1 MQRKSAEP
9 TFRDA
14 MTSDLGGRRAKAFFD
29 TCQSQIPWEELAE
42 PLACLYAKEAGSG
55 GKAAGGRPHW
65 PIVMMLKITLM
76 QRWFSLSDPM
86 MEEMLLDRL
95 SFRRFVGLSVDDD
108 TPDETTICVF
118 RRRLLEADLGAA
130 VFDKTLAILTERG
143 LALKEGTLVDATIVE
158 APRGQRNGDGTRGP
172 ERCATVAVKRNRA
185 SFGFK
190 ASIATDKRG
199 IIKDYAYDTAKA
211 SDHACA
217 DQLMA
222 NEPAGGEVYADSGY
236 RKKARSEGLE
246 ARGVKAMISHQRVP
260 HQKELTAEQK
270 AHNKAVACVRG
281 LVELP
286 FAWIKA
292 QGGGR
297 TRYLGLRR
305 NAMDFVLHAVG
316 YNWKRSFSI
325 ACVLKA

>member
-1 MQRKSAEP
+1 MQRKPSEP

-14 MTSDLGGRRAKAFFD
+14 LTSDLGGRRAKAFFD
-29 TCQSQIPWEELAE
+29 ACESQIPWEELAT
-42 PLACLYAKEAGSG
+42 PLAGLYAKQP
-55 GKAAGGRPHW
+55 GKNSGGRPHW
-65 PIVMMLKITLM
+65 PVVMMLKIMLM
-76 QRWFSLSDPM
+76 QRWFNLSDPM

-95 SFRRFVGLSVDDD
+95 SFRRFVGLGVDEP

-118 RRRLLEADLGAA
+118 RKRMLDADLGAA
-130 VFDKTLAILTERG
+130 VFDKTLAILTDRG
-143 LALKEGTLVDATIVE
+143 LALKEGTLVDATIIE
-158 APRGQRNGDGTRGP
+158 APRGQKNDDGTRGP
-172 ERCATVAVKRNRA
+172 ERCATVAVKRKRA

-190 ASIATDKRG
+190 ASIATDRRG
-199 IIKDYAYDTAKA
+199 IIKDYVYDTAKA
-211 SDHACA
+211 SDHAYA

-222 NEPAGGEVYADSGY
+222 NEPAGGAVYADSGY
-236 RKKARSEGLE
+236 RKRDRSEGLE
-246 ARGVKAMISHQRVP
+246 ARGVRAMIAQQRVP
-260 HQKELTAEQK
+260 HQKELTDEQK

-305 NAMDFVLHAVG
+305 NALDFVLHAVS
-316 YNWKRSFSI
+316 YNWKRCFSI